1 MPQLSALGTPNQG
14 FFSQFGLYLRRC
26 WHLASV
32 FTSLLAL
39 GVCVDRLVR
48 ASADDTDTSNYG
60 RPQRRR
66 EDFDEDGRG
75 RRLR

>member
-1 MPQLSALGTPNQG
+1 MPQFSALGTPSKG

-60 RPQRRR
+60 RTPVHSTR
-66 EDFDEDGRG
+66 
-75 RRLR
+75 